1 MISLSHLNKL
11 IFSFF
16 LLAIFT
22 STVVFGEEEPVDIWK
37 KKENQKEQNEKNDSE
52 TEITIESPILSEDI
66 SKIVIKIE
74 EGEVGEQ
81 DKSVIGIF
89 DPEENNFNLNMWSK
103 TDGNDIK
110 KILKRIN
117 QLKLSKLS
125 EDLLFQVLFTN
136 AYPPKKNLNS
146 DEFSKIK
153 IDWLIKKK
161 KNYQFRNFA

>member
-1 MISLSHLNKL
+1 MISSSYLNKL
-11 IFSFF
+11 VLLIIFFIAVAFS
-16 LLAIFT
+16 A
-22 STVVFGEEEPVDIWK
+22 VFAEDEAVDIWK

-136 AYPPKKNLNS
+136 AYPPKKK
-146 DEFSKIK
+146 FK
-153 IDWLIKKK
+153 
-161 KNYQFRNFA
+161 F